1 MALRGFIK
9 IQLCSKMLGL
19 ASVPVLF
26 AILKGVFRVIS
37 VELKFWRTIWTNAQA
52 FGRARSERKMAGG

>member
-1 MALRGFIK
+1 
-9 IQLCSKMLGL
+9 MLGL

-26 AILKGVFRVIS
+26 AILKGVFSESVIS

-52 FGRARSERKMAGG
+52 FGRALSERKMAGG